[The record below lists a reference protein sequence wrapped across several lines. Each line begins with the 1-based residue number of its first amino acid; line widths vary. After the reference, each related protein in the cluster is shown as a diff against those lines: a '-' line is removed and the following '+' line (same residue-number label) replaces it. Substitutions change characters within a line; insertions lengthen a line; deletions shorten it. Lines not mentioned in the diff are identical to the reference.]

1 MSQSPPPSA
10 TPNNPELL
18 IWALFQLGGSDIF
31 VDVEALFIKS
41 FELAPARLSWR
52 TRQDIPD
59 YKKCSKALQEVE
71 DKKRSSLSHLF
82 EKQGAY
88 KRKLS
93 SDGVE
98 WVTKYATV
106 LATLYSDGIVPSAA
120 VQEDSKVLRTVTES
134 LTFKAFIADEN
145 AELNIYEI
153 SDLFRCLP
161 DADKAIWKQR
171 LDRVRNAAIRNGQTR
186 VASFVD
192 RCTSIVWA
200 RGE

>member
-1 MSQSPPPSA
+1 MSQTPPPSS

-18 IWALFQLGGSDIF
+18 IWALFLLGGSDNFI
-31 VDVEALFIKS
+31 DVETLFIKS

-93 SDGVE
+93 NDGVE
-98 WVTKYATV
+98 WITKYSTV
-106 LATLYSDGIVPSAA
+106 LATLYSDGIVPSAS
-120 VQEDSKVLRTVTES
+120 VQEDSKALRTVTENM
-134 LTFKAFIADEN
+134 TFKSFLNDEN
-145 AELNIYEI
+145 AELSIYEI

-161 DADKAIWKQR
+161 DADKTIWKQR
-171 LDRVRNAAIRNGQTR
+171 LDRVRNAAIRNGNTR
-186 VASFVD
+186 VVLFVD

-200 RGE
+200 KEE